1 MIQLQAAQEDVKQAL
16 RSVSAEREKE
26 QCLRFREALKNEAQ
40 RFDFR
45 EALQGEL
52 SCWRPRDTWPFP
64 ALPSAAVDVVAELRH
79 VTGSGVPPGP
89 SIKALEA
96 AARKLQSMFRWR
108 KLWVQLDT
116 SKERQA
122 AAKKIQALQRG
133 RQVRKGLA
141 AQFAETASNG
151 TLEPVEEVDPVVSE
165 PVVEVLA
172 DMPSTQV
179 KLEVDTELT
188 RSLSFEA
195 SEMGQWPAS
204 SLELPVQKLPSVQS
218 KTSEDEDKVQ
228 LYGPG
233 TEVPAQTAPSQAAML
248 GFFDSPEVEAAAIR
262 IQAVERGRQQR
273 KQLKMMEKTTEVMD
287 VVDVEVPSVLE
298 DSSGLEAFWTPPA
311 ETWSEPMSF
320 MTSASPEETVGH
332 QDPEPTLTTFT
343 ETTLMTPVTPEDP
356 QVDAPSKAPDTPS
369 FSESPRRRPEGR
381 SSSAKERT
389 NRFRMAPVNFER
401 LEESPIDAP
410 DSGHIGSPG
419 RHSNDEVVP
428 KTTTEFL
435 GGGDVTAPSSL
446 VSRLKLPKAKKSPR
460 SKEKQRGVI
469 PRPVVTAMEDFP
481 KEAVEVD
488 SSWLGTGTME
498 ASTISGAA
506 GSDPFGSAGPTVGI
520 STSGFRLPKGKEERD
535 DSKARKKK
543 KKKKEKKE
551 DDLDDFG
558 FQLF

>member
-1 MIQLQAAQEDVKQAL
+1 MCGMSRMEQTRAVSVAVDLRCGPQPVGLTFNAAGAILQVEPGTWAEEQGLRVGDQLLAIGGASVKEHLKRRSNGSMEPGTLMGPQRIMIQLQAAQEDVKQAL

-64 ALPSAAVDVVAELRH
+64 ALPSAAVDAVAELRH

-151 TLEPVEEVDPVVSE
+151 SLEAVEVEVDPVLPE
-165 PVVEVLA
+165 PVVEEVLPE
-172 DMPSTQV
+172 MPSTQV

-195 SEMGQWPAS
+195 SQVGQWPAS

-233 TEVPAQTAPSQAAML
+233 TEVSQAQTAPSQAAML

-287 VVDVEVPSVLE
+287 VMDVVDVEVPSALE
-298 DSSGLEAFWTPPA
+298 DSSVLRRQLVIKIQKG
-311 ETWSEPMSF
+311 
-320 MTSASPEETVGH
+320 
-332 QDPEPTLTTFT
+332 Q
-343 ETTLMTPVTPEDP
+343 
-356 QVDAPSKAPDTPS
+356 
-369 FSESPRRRPEGR
+369 RRRP
-381 SSSAKERT
+381 
-389 NRFRMAPVNFER
+389 
-401 LEESPIDAP
+401 
-410 DSGHIGSPG
+410 
-419 RHSNDEVVP
+419 
-428 KTTTEFL
+428 
-435 GGGDVTAPSSL
+435 
-446 VSRLKLPKAKKSPR
+446 SRR
-460 SKEKQRGVI
+460 
-469 PRPVVTAMEDFP
+469 RP
-481 KEAVEVD
+481 
-488 SSWLGTGTME
+488 
-498 ASTISGAA
+498 
-506 GSDPFGSAGPTVGI
+506 
-520 STSGFRLPKGKEERD
+520 
-535 DSKARKKK
+535 
-543 KKKKEKKE
+543 
-551 DDLDDFG
+551 
-558 FQLF
+558 